1 MQIVAETAQKYSVQ
15 SAGQSRSPDSC
26 AGYVS
31 WTGGRH
37 TPVDMV
43 VLCIVV
49 YLQST
54 CMYSTLYHQAQLK
67 EQCQGKAD
75 SLIHS
80 ILFSALVL
88 MYIFLVY
95 SVHSLRPLS
104 HTNFS
109 ASLSL
114 LPPPKSKFFFSPLF
128 RFSSSLFSLF
138 LFSLWDFLSYYTLPH
153 TFFFLL
159 VRLQSLQVSLSFFV
173 FFFFLSGILSL
184 LDAAL
189 VCICSPKQRLFFFFL
204 TSPPIILP

>member
-1 MQIVAETAQKYSVQ
+1 MSSNTREYVRGMQIVAETAQKYSVQ

-128 RFSSSLFSLF
+128 RFSSSLFSL
-138 LFSLWDFLSYYTLPH
+138 
-153 TFFFLL
+153 
-159 VRLQSLQVSLSFFV
+159 SLSFLSLGFP
-173 FFFFLSGILSL
+173 FLLHPPTHFFLPVS
-184 LDAAL
+184 
-189 VCICSPKQRLFFFFL
+189 
-204 TSPPIILP
+204 

>member
-1 MQIVAETAQKYSVQ
+1 MCEECRLLQKQRRSTAYRAQVRAGVQVAVLDMCRGLVVGILPWTWWYFVQ
-15 SAGQSRSPDSC
+15 WCIYR
-26 AGYVS
+26 V
-31 WTGGRH
+31 
-37 TPVDMV
+37 PV
-43 VLCIVV
+43 CIV
-49 YLQST
+49 
-54 CMYSTLYHQAQLK
+54 TLYHQAQLK

-128 RFSSSLFSLF
+128 RFSSSLSLSLF

-153 TFFFLL
+153 TF
-159 VRLQSLQVSLSFFV
+159 SS
-173 FFFFLSGILSL
+173 
-184 LDAAL
+184 
-189 VCICSPKQRLFFFFL
+189 C
-204 TSPPIILP
+204 